1 VKRLPIISFSIN
13 ENLKKFLNKLA
24 SKKSA
29 PNQSMIMRNALLQLM
44 STMETSEIDT
54 DMSIFESPKSIIGNV
69 MMVVE
74 NDDEAT
80 SKKIIKLE
88 LDHGNSIVGKSQ
100 YIYTEYRTILL
111 VFEGKLGEFQKFIT
125 EINGIENLKNFR
137 YVIIN

>member
-24 SKKSA
+24 SKKST

-44 STMETSEIDT
+44 STMETSEIDS
-54 DMSIFESPKSIIGNV
+54 DLSIFESPKSIIGNV
-69 MMVVE
+69 IMVVE
-74 NDDEAT
+74 NDDDAT

-88 LDHGNSIVGKSQ
+88 LDYGDAIVGKSQ

>member
-1 VKRLPIISFSIN
+1 MKRLPIISFSIN

-24 SKKSA
+24 SKKST

-44 STMETSEIDT
+44 STMETSEIDS
-54 DMSIFESPKSIIGNV
+54 DLSIFESPKSIIGNV
-69 MMVVE
+69 IMVVE
-74 NDDEAT
+74 NDDDAT

-88 LDHGNSIVGKSQ
+88 LDYGDAIVGKSQ